1 MTVLTQQRSPP
12 EVDLSATCL
21 TSLAVNGFR
30 NYAECQLD
38 IDAPHV
44 LLLGP
49 NGAGKTNLL
58 EAVSMLAPGRGL
70 RRARAEHLP
79 YAAGGARAW
88 AVSAALCIGDA
99 QYRIGSGVPAQ
110 SDSGQRIMRRDGE
123 TVSQSDIGRLFSA
136 SWVTPSMD
144 GIFND
149 SPGTRRRFL
158 DRLVIAFDA
167 AHIGRTNRYEKML
180 RERNTLLA
188 EGGGDAAWFAAIEA
202 SLAEAAVAVTA
213 ARQALIADLNAEAGA
228 GWHGFPGVRLVLEGA
243 VDGWLGEMSA
253 LDAEDKF
260 IAVAAA
266 QRQAGDITLPGP
278 HVSDLT
284 AYHAATGTP
293 AYLASTG
300 QQKAL
305 LIGVVLAHAR
315 MQARRLNRPPV
326 LLLDDVVAHLDTDRR
341 RALFEAVTIVGG
353 QSWFSGT
360 DKADFEG
367 LSAQLVHVSSDGM
380 TATLSQSEGLT

>member
-21 TSLAVNGFR
+21 TSLAVTGFR

-70 RRARAEHLP
+70 RRARAEHLL

-284 AYHAATGTP
+284 AYHAATVTP